1 MKIISEK
8 IIHEHEVSTHIGST
22 SIDDHHKSTPTS
34 SEEEEKISGK
44 RPRSPVKEQQ
54 SFNQNKRKKKFESDL
69 QYSELE
75 EYKIS
80 PNKKTKV
87 TF

>member
-8 IIHEHEVSTHIGST
+8 IIHEHEASTHIGST

-34 SEEEEKISGK
+34 SEEEEKISSK